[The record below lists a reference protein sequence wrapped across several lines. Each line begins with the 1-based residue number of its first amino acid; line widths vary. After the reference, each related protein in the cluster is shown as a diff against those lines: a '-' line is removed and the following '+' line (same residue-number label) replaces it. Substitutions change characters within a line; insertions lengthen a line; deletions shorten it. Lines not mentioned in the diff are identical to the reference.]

1 MGLRDMGYWE
11 PTSSSSAAFTVSG
24 YQPAKPRLVVFV
36 HDKTKLAAALVL
48 KGEIKGPLS
57 VKLEPSATVIGRL
70 VDADGLPR
78 PNVEL
83 MGYPGPGQTN
93 LTAGSLPS
101 KIATGKDGRFR
112 IERLTRGLKY
122 SVVVLAEGYR
132 VTGMV
137 FENLEFQ
144 PGESRNLGDVQ
155 ARKLE

>member
-1 MGLRDMGYWE
+1 
-11 PTSSSSAAFTVSG
+11 
-24 YQPAKPRLVVFV
+24 
-36 HDKTKLAAALVL
+36 
-48 KGEIKGPLS
+48 LS
-57 VKLEPSATVIGRL
+57 VKLEPSATVTGRL
-70 VDADGLPR
+70 VDTDGLPR